1 MEAAPERPAIPGL
14 RLRDQI
20 SLSERGGRSAEF
32 LAAGMT
38 DASGPA
44 LLPKS
49 FLEQLDAPP
58 PRDDAVKVGEL
69 QAYRYQDLRPEGSDG
84 RLTLLRHSHH
94 RGSGHRCL
102 QLTGLGV
109 RIPPLLRDLAAGLKL
124 INGEA
129 FPLGTDEKYVGRLDE
144 TIDRLNADR
153 SRGVKKLRTAK
164 KQSGQATAAESIAAA
179 TSGPGRRSA
188 GSQ

>member
-1 MEAAPERPAIPGL
+1 MPAAHRARRP
-14 RLRDQI
+14 D
-20 SLSERGGRSAEF
+20 SSA
-32 LAAGMT
+32 
-38 DASGPA
+38 PA
-44 LLPKS
+44 RTWL
-49 FLEQLDAPP
+49 
-58 PRDDAVKVGEL
+58 
-69 QAYRYQDLRPEGSDG
+69 QDL
-84 RLTLLRHSHH
+84 
-94 RGSGHRCL
+94 
-102 QLTGLGV
+102 
-109 RIPPLLRDLAAGLKL
+109 L

-179 TSGPGRRSA
+179 HKRAGARPA